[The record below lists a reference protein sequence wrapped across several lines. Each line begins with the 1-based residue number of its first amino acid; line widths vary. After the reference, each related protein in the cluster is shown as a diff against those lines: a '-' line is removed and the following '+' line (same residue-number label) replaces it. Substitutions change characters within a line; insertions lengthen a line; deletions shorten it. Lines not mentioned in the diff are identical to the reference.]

1 MIAEEQ
7 KTSLNVHLFTGNA
20 EFKVFKLIIN
30 YQYESQLSVVAHF
43 PCLNIY

>member
-7 KTSLNVHLFTGNA
+7 KISLNMHSFTGNA

-30 YQYESQLSVVAHF
+30 YQYESQLSVVAHL